1 MSAATTLSFAAA
13 DHYPLAGTLH
23 RSATGAPPAAC
34 VVINAGAGIP
44 STYYSRFATW
54 LAAGGLPVL
63 TYDYRGIGSSRP
75 TSLRG
80 FQASVEDWGSKD
92 CAAAVS
98 TMAATFPG
106 VPVVLLG
113 HSVGC
118 FATGFLQDPAPIAG
132 LVFVA
137 PHTGYYGDYAARQ
150 RPAMWLA
157 WHAMM
162 PLVTR
167 AVGYF
172 PGRRLGLPE
181 DLPRGVALEWAARRR
196 PDFRWNLLLPDGTPD
211 AARHAALQHRFAA
224 FRGSALSIR
233 VTDDAFSTAAGEAR
247 IEALF
252 SGVRFEHAL
261 VKPADCGSRAIG
273 HFGFFRA
280 RARETLWP
288 RVRAWIAGRSW
299 MNQAP

>member
-1 MSAATTLSFAAA
+1 MSATTTVSFAAS
-13 DHYPLAGTLH
+13 DRFLLTGTLH
-23 RSATGAPPAAC
+23 RPATTATPAAC

-44 STYYSRFATW
+44 ATYYSRFATW
-54 LAAGGLPVL
+54 LAAGGIPVL
-63 TYDYRGIGSSRP
+63 TYDYRGVGSSRP
-75 TSLRG
+75 ASLRG

-92 CAAAVS
+92 CAAAIAA
-98 TMAATFPG
+98 MAAAFPG
-106 VPVVLLG
+106 VPIVLVG

-118 FATGFLQDPAPIAG
+118 FATGFLHDPAPVAG
-132 LVFVA
+132 MVFVA
-137 PHTGYYGDYAARQ
+137 PHTGYYGDYASRQ

-211 AARHAALQHRFAA
+211 AARHAALQQRFAA

-233 VTDDAFSTAAGEAR
+233 VADDAFSTASGEAR

-252 SGVRFEHAL
+252 SGVRFEHA
-261 VKPADCGSRAIG
+261 VFEPAACSGRAIG
-273 HFGFFRA
+273 HFGFFRSK
-280 RARETLWP
+280 AREALWP
-288 RVRAWIAGRSW
+288 RVREWIAGRSW
-299 MNQAP
+299 MNQAL